1 MKPVICFG
9 EALIDFLN
17 IGQHPDQPL
26 LLNEFRQY
34 PGGAPANAAVAIAK
48 LGGKSLFAGQVGQD
62 AFGDFLKQALV
73 NYQVDVSL
81 VSQHPSAKT
90 ALAFVMLD
98 EQGERSFS
106 FYRDQTADILFKSSQ
121 VSSEWFSSNSIFH
134 FCSNTLTDKQIAQT
148 TQYAISCA
156 REQKALI
163 SFDVNLRH
171 NLWPLEKADIQ
182 CVNQFTQ
189 QADILKFSLDELH
202 CLADGISHNYIMRL
216 IDKGVSLV
224 LVTDGAKTIKFYS
237 ATEQGEVI
245 PPSVRA
251 VDTTAGGDAFI
262 GGFLFGLSIQAN
274 PIALLSQSQPL
285 VELIEFASACGA
297 YAVSQQGAFPAL
309 PRLQDLPKKYANKL
323 GEIR

>member
-1 MKPVICFG
+1 MKSVICFG

-17 IGQHPDQPL
+17 IGQHQDQPL
-26 LLNEFRQY
+26 MLNEFRQY

-62 AFGDFLKQALV
+62 AFGDFLKQALI

-106 FYRDQTADILFKSSQ
+106 FYRDQTADVLFKPDQ
-121 VSSEWFSSNSIFH
+121 VSAEWFSANSIFH
-134 FCSNTLTDKQIAQT
+134 FCSNTLTDQHIAQT

-156 REQKALI
+156 LEKKALV

-171 NLWPLEKADIQ
+171 NLWGQGRADIAR
-182 CVNQFTQ
+182 VNKFAR
-189 QADILKFSLDELH
+189 QADILKYSLDELH
-202 CLADGISHNYIMRL
+202 YLADGNTHEYIREL
-216 IDKGVSLV
+216 IDNGVSLI

-237 ATEQGEVI
+237 AMEQGEVT
-245 PPSVRA
+245 PPSVTA

-262 GGFLFGLSIQAN
+262 GGFLFGLSIQAD

-285 VELIEFASACGA
+285 VQLIEFASACGA
-297 YAVSQQGAFPAL
+297 YAVNKQGAFPAL
-309 PRLQDLPKKYANKL
+309 PRLQDLPENYVNKL
-323 GEIR
+323 GKIK